1 MLCMDLAVIM
11 LKLDILSSP
20 SMSADGIESGVW
32 SLSLKDFSSLSMLP
46 MDVDFRSFWHDDDEW
61 FKEWMLPNS
70 ALRKTLSSSS
80 LGSGVD
86 SRLREYSMVSKE
98 SLMD

>member
-20 SMSADGIESGVW
+20 SMSANGIESGVW

-61 FKEWMLPNS
+61 FKIEFRLFQRYNLPKFFE
-70 ALRKTLSSSS
+70 R
-80 LGSGVD
+80 GSIFAD
-86 SRLREYSMVSKE
+86 FMRPTCWFENAFRTN
-98 SLMD
+98 